1 MSFSESKVFREIH
14 SVGFSEFNIKPSAT
28 VLHPLEDKIALV
40 DRADDSVKL
49 IHLREE
55 RIIWTYKLPE
65 HDYRIEK
72 KIAFNEDGTNIAVT
86 IVNNIIILNGNT
98 GQKRTTLEG
107 HEEYVYH
114 IAYTPDGTKLCSY
127 APDNVRVWCTETD
140 QELARFEYEDGTDAR
155 SNCAISSDS
164 NYIAYSVSNDDS
176 DCYIYI
182 WDLHTFQQKKVIK
195 LDEYGTAFWL
205 DFNLDGTKLLIY
217 ISSFLNIIDIESGRE
232 IFERDFNMLRYC
244 FFSKDDKYAICYDD
258 YFLKVI
264 NLETGVE
271 VEKIDIGFRFN
282 RDNVLVHGFH
292 WRSNR
297 EDVVVSTNTT
307 QYNNRRFE
315 AVDHQ
320 YKLLKFDPTSVAE
333 PSKSEKLSAT
343 FKTVNRKPYNIMLAD
358 YDSLSKKEGQYEMIF
373 QTQHSSYSIPVE
385 EVQNQVK
392 QWNNTKYDCKGGKE
406 EYFYTRSIGIQ
417 PDGLIPK
424 KIMNKAFKE
433 YKEYYSKEVHRPLVF
448 QLKKVST
455 IERIHS
461 SDRRSECDRVVN
473 LPVFHLKK
481 VIARQKIKS
490 SKFNSLR
497 SVSKSKTAKKK
508 MNLIGIHKEAKKKKR
523 KCPNGSKRDNKSGK
537 CKDRDGNI
545 VNSLT
550 SKSTKT
556 KKKKKE
562 STPSKITY
570 RKKAM
575 SL

>member
-1 MSFSESKVFREIH
+1 MSFRESKVFREIH
-14 SVGFSEFNIKPSAT
+14 SIGFSEFNIKPTAT

-40 DRADDSVKL
+40 DWADDLVKL

-55 RIIWTYKLPE
+55 RIIWTYRLPE
-65 HDYRIEK
+65 HDYRIPK
-72 KIAFNEDGTNIAVT
+72 KIAFNDDGTTIAVT

-107 HEEYVYH
+107 HEEYIYH

-127 APDNVRVWCTETD
+127 GTDNVRVWCNETD

-205 DFNLDGTKLLIY
+205 DFNLDGTKLLIQ
-217 ISSFLNIIDIESGRE
+217 IAIFLNIIDIESGRE
-232 IFERDFNMLRYC
+232 IFERESILNQC
-244 FFSKDDKYAICYDD
+244 FFSKDDKYAICYSDN
-258 YFLKVI
+258 FLTVI
-264 NLETGVE
+264 NLETSVE
-271 VEKIDIGFRFN
+271 VENPIGYGVGLWGGEIIEN
-282 RDNVLVHGFH
+282 FH

-297 EDVVVSTNTT
+297 EDIIVSSGGT
-307 QYNNRRFE
+307 
-315 AVDHQ
+315 Q
-320 YKLLKFDPTSVAE
+320 YKLLKFDPTSVGE

-385 EVQNQVK
+385 EVQKQVK

-406 EYFYTRSIGIQ
+406 EYFYTRSIGVQ

-461 SDRRSECDRVVN
+461 SERRSECDRVVN

-523 KCPNGSKRDNKSGK
+523 KCPNGSKRDKKSGK
-537 CKDRDGNI
+537 CKDKDGNI